1 MALNTKK
8 AQEKNEADKLLEEM
22 AAKEESNSVTAT
34 IENLTEAQQEV
45 KKAKGNEPK
54 KKSASPPK
62 PKEKKHPGG
71 RPTNE
76 SKGKISRKQYTLT
89 LVPDDYS
96 KIMDLADADGLSF
109 SKYIERAV
117 NEYISNHQTE

>member
-1 MALNTKK
+1 MGVN
-8 AQEKNEADKLLEEM
+8 KLLKAGIAGEKEQLAKASAKPKEQTAEKKEKPIKVTPIKTEEPD
-22 AAKEESNSVTAT
+22 
-34 IENLTEAQQEV
+34 
-45 KKAKGNEPK
+45 KKPK
-54 KKSASPPK
+54 KKAA
-62 PKEKKHPGG
+62 EKKHPGG

>member
-1 MALNTKK
+1 MGVN
-8 AQEKNEADKLLEEM
+8 KLLKAGIAGEKEQL
-22 AAKEESNSVTAT
+22 AKASAKSEAQT
-34 IENLTEAQQEV
+34 IEEKEKPSKVTP
-45 KKAKGNEPK
+45 KTNEKPPEKPK
-54 KKSASPPK
+54 KKAAV
-62 PKEKKHPGG
+62 KKHPGG

>member
-1 MALNTKK
+1 MGVK
-8 AQEKNEADKLLEEM
+8 KLLKEGIAGEKEQLAKASEKPKASTAEE
-22 AAKEESNSVTAT
+22 KEKPKKVTP
-34 IENLTEAQQEV
+34 IKTEEPN
-45 KKAKGNEPK
+45 KKPK
-54 KKSASPPK
+54 KKAA
-62 PKEKKHPGG
+62 EKKHPGG